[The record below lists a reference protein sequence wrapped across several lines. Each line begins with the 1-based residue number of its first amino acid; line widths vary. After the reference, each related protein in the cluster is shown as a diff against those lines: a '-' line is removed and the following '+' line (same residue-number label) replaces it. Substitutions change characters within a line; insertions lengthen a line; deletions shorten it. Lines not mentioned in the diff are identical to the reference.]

1 MPSPKFPKT
10 CKAAVCEK
18 PGEKLVVKDVELKE
32 PGPGEILIKT
42 QACGVC
48 FSDHATLLGHM
59 GSM

>member
-1 MPSPKFPKT
+1 MASPKFPKT

-18 PGEKLVVKDVELKE
+18 PGEKLELKDVVLKE

-48 FSDHATLLGHM
+48 FSDYATIGGHM
-59 GSM
+59 GPL